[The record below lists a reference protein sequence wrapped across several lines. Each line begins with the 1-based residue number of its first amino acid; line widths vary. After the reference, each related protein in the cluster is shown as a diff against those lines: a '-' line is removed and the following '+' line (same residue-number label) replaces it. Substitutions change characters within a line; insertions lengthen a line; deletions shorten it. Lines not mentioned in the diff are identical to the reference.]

1 MQAVIVYESVYGNT
15 RTVAEA
21 IAEGL
26 RGARPDAVVSCVPVA
41 GAGPEVTGA
50 ADLLVV
56 GGPTHVYGMSTG
68 PSRRMAR
75 FAAAGAPEG
84 DEPRAHGPKADAGP
98 GLRTWFRSLPKAPPG
113 TRAAAFDTRADM
125 LISGGAAHGIARRLA
140 HHRYHLVAGPEGF
153 VVEGTGGPLRGG
165 ERERAAAWGASL
177 A

>member
-21 IAEGL
+21 IAAGL
-26 RGARPDAVVSCVPVA
+26 RGARPDAVVRCVPVA
-41 GAGPEVTGA
+41 GAGPEVTGS

-56 GGPTHVYGMSTG
+56 GGPTHVYGMSSG
-68 PSRRMAR
+68 PTRRMAR
-75 FAAAGAPEG
+75 LAAAGAPTGNEP
-84 DEPRAHGPKADAGP
+84 EPRGPGSDP
-98 GLRTWFRSLPKAPPG
+98 GLRTWFRSLPASPPG
-113 TRAAAFDTRADM
+113 TRGAAFDTRADM

-140 HHRYHLVAGPEGF
+140 RRHYDLVAAPEGF
-153 VVEGTGGPLRGG
+153 VVESTGGPLRTG